1 MLQRLTQAVLF
12 VAASAFTLSTN
23 ASAADTLAKIKST
36 GEIRL
41 GVRDASV
48 PFSFLDQNQSYVG
61 FSVDLCHKVVDKVK
75 QTLSI
80 PALKVTNVPV
90 TSANRIA
97 LVNNGNV
104 DIECASTA
112 NSLDRQK
119 QVGFSVATF
128 VSHTRW
134 LVKASAG
141 VRSAAD
147 LKGKTVVYTQGSNAL
162 GFAKEISEKNNLDL
176 KFIPAHDHGES
187 MLVLENGRAAA
198 FIEDDILLAAKKADA
213 KDPGAFTFLPES
225 YNSLYY
231 GLMISKDDPAF
242 KKVVDD
248 TLKALMSSGEFDQI
262 YKKWFEGS
270 IPPRGIKLNFPMSQ
284 DLKERVK
291 APSDKVPA

>member
-1 MLQRLTQAVLF
+1 MFSVHA
-12 VAASAFTLSTN
+12 N
-23 ASAADTLAKIKST
+23 AADTLAKIKST

-48 PFSFLDQNQSYVG
+48 PFSYLDQNQNYVG
-61 FSVDLCHKVVDKVK
+61 FSVDLCHAVVDKLK
-75 QTLSI
+75 QTM
-80 PALKVTNVPV
+80 PTLKVTNVPV

-119 QVGFSVATF
+119 QVGFSVGTF

-134 LVKASAG
+134 LVKADSG
-141 VRSAAD
+141 IKSAAD

-187 MLVLENGRAAA
+187 MLVLESGRAAA
-198 FIEDDILLAAKKADA
+198 FIEDDILLAAKKADS
-213 KDPGAFTFLPES
+213 KDPATFTFLPES
-225 YNSLYY
+225 YNSLVY
-231 GLMISKDDPAF
+231 GLMFAKDDPGF
-242 KKVVDD
+242 KKTVDD
-248 TLKALMSSGEFDQI
+248 TLKSLMASGEFNKI
-262 YKKWFEGS
+262 YAKWFEGQ
-270 IPPRGIKLNFPMSQ
+270 IPPRGIKLNFPMSD

-291 APSDKVPA
+291 APSDKLPS

>member
-1 MLQRLTQAVLF
+1 MLYRLFAKAVILTT
-12 VAASAFTLSTN
+12 AGILASAQ
-23 ASAADTLAKIKST
+23 AQAADTLAKIKST

-48 PFSFLDQNQSYVG
+48 PFSFLDQNQNYVG
-61 FSVDLCHKVVDKVK
+61 FSVDLCHKIVDKLK
-75 QTLSI
+75 QSI
-80 PALKVTNVPV
+80 PNLKVTNVPV

-104 DIECASTA
+104 DLECASTA

-134 LVKASAG
+134 LVKANSG
-141 VRSAAD
+141 VKTAAD

-162 GFAKEISEKNNLDL
+162 AFAKEISEKNNLDL
-176 KFIPAHDHGES
+176 KFIPAHDHSES

-213 KDPGAFTFLPES
+213 KDPNAFTFLPDS
-225 YNSLYY
+225 YNTLYY
-231 GLMISKDDPAF
+231 GLMMAKDDTAF

-248 TLKALMSSGEFDQI
+248 TLKSLMASGEFDQI
-262 YKKWFEGS
+262 YRKWFEDP
-270 IPPRGIKLNFPMSQ
+270 IPPRSIKLNFPMSA

-291 APSDKVPA
+291 TPSDKVPA

>member
-1 MLQRLTQAVLF
+1 MFSVQA
-12 VAASAFTLSTN
+12 N
-23 ASAADTLAKIKST
+23 AADTLAKIKST

-48 PFSFLDQNQSYVG
+48 PFSYLDQNQNYVG
-61 FSVDLCHKVVDKVK
+61 FSVDLCHAVVDKLK
-75 QTLSI
+75 QTM
-80 PALKVTNVPV
+80 PALKLTNVPV

-119 QVGFSVATF
+119 QVGFSVGTF

-134 LVKASAG
+134 LVQADSGIK
-141 VRSAAD
+141 SAAD

-187 MLVLENGRAAA
+187 MLVLESGRAAA

-213 KDPGAFTFLPES
+213 KNPAAFTFLPES
-225 YNSLYY
+225 YNSLVY
-231 GLMISKDDPAF
+231 GLMFAKDDPTF
-242 KKVVDD
+242 KKTVDD
-248 TLKALMSSGEFDQI
+248 TLKSLMASGEFNKI
-262 YKKWFEGS
+262 YAKWFEDP
-270 IPPRGIKLNFPMSQ
+270 IPPRGIKLNFPMSD
-284 DLKERVK
+284 DLKVRVK
-291 APSDKVPA
+291 APSDKLPS

>member
-1 MLQRLTQAVLF
+1 MLYRFLSRAALFMSVGFLFSHQAQ
-12 VAASAFTLSTN
+12 
-23 ASAADTLAKIKST
+23 AADTLAKIKST

-48 PFSFLDQNQSYVG
+48 PFSYLDQNQKYVG
-61 FSVDLCHKVVDKVK
+61 YSVDLCMKVVDKLK
-75 QTLSI
+75 QSM
-80 PALKVTNVPV
+80 PNLKVTDVPV

-112 NSLDRQK
+112 NSLERQK

-128 VSHTRW
+128 ISHTKW
-134 LVKASAG
+134 LVKANSG
-141 VRSAAD
+141 IKTAAD

-162 GFAKEISEKNNLDL
+162 QFAKEISEKNGLDL

-187 MLVLENGRAAA
+187 MLTLENGRAAA

-213 KDPGAFTFLPES
+213 SNPAGYAFLPES
-225 YNSLYY
+225 YNSLAY
-231 GLMISKDDPAF
+231 GLMIAKDDPAF

-248 TLKALMSSGEFDQI
+248 TLKSSMASGEFDQI
-262 YKKWFEGS
+262 YKKWFIDA
-270 IPPRGIKLNFPMSQ
+270 IPPRGIKLDFPMSD

-291 APSDKVPA
+291 NPSDKVPS

>member
-1 MLQRLTQAVLF
+1 MLFRLFVPAVLL
-12 VAASAFTLSTN
+12 VAGTTMFPAHVN
-23 ASAADTLAKIKST
+23 AADTLAKIRST

-48 PFSFLDQNQSYVG
+48 PFSYLDQNQNYVG
-61 FSVDLCHKVVDKVK
+61 FSIDLCHAVVDKLK
-75 QTLSI
+75 QTM

-119 QVGFSVATF
+119 QVGFSVGTF

-134 LVKASAG
+134 LVKANSG
-141 VRSAAD
+141 IKSAAD

-213 KDPGAFTFLPES
+213 KDPAAFTFLPES
-225 YNSLYY
+225 YNSLVY
-231 GLMISKDDPAF
+231 GLMFAKDDPGF
-242 KKVVDD
+242 KKTVDD
-248 TLKALMSSGEFDQI
+248 TLKSLMASGEFNKI
-262 YKKWFEGS
+262 YAKWFEDP
-270 IPPRGIKLNFPMSQ
+270 IPPRGIKLNFPMSD

-291 APSDKVPA
+291 APSDKLPS

>member
-1 MLQRLTQAVLF
+1 MGYRFFSRAVLI
-12 VAASAFTLSTN
+12 ASVGILLSHQVQ
-23 ASAADTLAKIKST
+23 AADTLAKIKST

-41 GVRDASV
+41 GVRDSSV
-48 PFSFLDQNQSYVG
+48 PFSYIDQEQKYVG
-61 FSVDLCHKVVDKVK
+61 YSVDLCHKVVEKLK
-75 QTLSI
+75 QTI
-80 PALKVTNVPV
+80 PNLKVTNVPV

-128 VSHTRW
+128 VSHTKW
-134 LVKASAG
+134 LVKANSGIKA
-141 VRSAAD
+141 AAD

-162 GFAKEISEKNNLDL
+162 QFAKEISEKNGLDL
-176 KFIPAHDHGES
+176 KFIPGHDHGES
-187 MLVLENGRAAA
+187 MLILENGRAAA

-213 KDPGAFTFLPES
+213 PNPSAFAFLPES
-225 YNSLYY
+225 YNSLAY
-231 GLMISKDDPAF
+231 GLMIAKDDPAF

-248 TLKALMSSGEFDQI
+248 TLKSLMASGEFNQI
-262 YKKWFEGS
+262 YQKWFEGA
-270 IPPRGIKLNFPMSQ
+270 IPPRGIKLSFPMSD

-291 APSDKVPA
+291 NPSDKVPA

>member
-1 MLQRLTQAVLF
+1 MSYRLFATAVVLATVGIVSPAQAH
-12 VAASAFTLSTN
+12 
-23 ASAADTLAKIKST
+23 AADTLAKIKST

-48 PFSFLDQNQSYVG
+48 PFSFLDQNQHYVG
-61 FSVDLCHKVVDKVK
+61 FSIDLCHKVVDTLK
-75 QTLSI
+75 QTI
-80 PALKVTNVPV
+80 PNLKVTNVPV

-112 NSLDRQK
+112 NSLERQK

-134 LVKASAG
+134 LVKANSG
-141 VRSAAD
+141 IKTAAD
-147 LKGKTVVYTQGSNAL
+147 LKGKTVVFTQGSNAL
-162 GFAKEISEKNNLDL
+162 EFAKEISEKDHLDL

-213 KDPGAFTFLPES
+213 KDPSAFTFLPES
-225 YNSLYY
+225 YNTLYY
-231 GLMISKDDPAF
+231 GLMIPKDDPAF

-248 TLKALMSSGEFDQI
+248 TLKSLMASGEFDRI
-262 YKKWFEGS
+262 YTKWFEDQ
-270 IPPRGIKLNFPMSQ
+270 IPPRSIKLNFPMSA

-291 APSDKVPA
+291 SPSDKVPA

>member
-1 MLQRLTQAVLF
+1 MLCRLF
-12 VAASAFTLSTN
+12 VPAILLVVASAKLSN
-23 ASAADTLAKIKST
+23 HAYAADTLAKIKST

-48 PFSFLDQNQSYVG
+48 PFSYLDQSQNYVG
-61 FSVDLCHKVVDKVK
+61 FSVDLCHKIVDKLK
-75 QTLSI
+75 QTM
-80 PALKVTNVPV
+80 PTLKVTNVAV

-119 QVGFSVATF
+119 QVGFSDATF

-134 LVKASAG
+134 MVKTDSG
-141 VRSAAD
+141 IKTAAD

-187 MLVLENGRAAA
+187 MLTLENGRAAA

-213 KDPGAFTFLPES
+213 KTPAAFTFLPES

-231 GLMISKDDPAF
+231 GLMFAKDDPAF

-248 TLKALMSSGEFDQI
+248 TLISLMASGEFAQI
-262 YKKWFEGS
+262 YKKWFEDP
-270 IPPRGIKLNFPMSQ
+270 IPPRGIKLDFPMSN

>member
-1 MLQRLTQAVLF
+1 MSYRRFATAVILATAGIIGSAQAH
-12 VAASAFTLSTN
+12 
-23 ASAADTLAKIKST
+23 AADTLAKIKST

-48 PFSFLDQNQSYVG
+48 PFSFLDQNQNYVG
-61 FSVDLCHKVVDKVK
+61 FSVDLCHKVVDKLK
-75 QTLSI
+75 ESI
-80 PALKVTNVPV
+80 PTLKVTNVPV

-112 NSLDRQK
+112 NSLERQK

-134 LVKASAG
+134 LVKANSG
-141 VRSAAD
+141 IKTAAD

-162 GFAKEISEKNNLDL
+162 AFAKEISEKNNLDL

-187 MLVLENGRAAA
+187 MLDLENGRAAA

-225 YNSLYY
+225 YNTLYY
-231 GLMISKDDPAF
+231 GLMIPKDGPAF

-248 TLKALMSSGEFDQI
+248 ALTSLMASGEFDKI
-262 YKKWFEGS
+262 YKKWFEDA
-270 IPPRGIKLNFPMSQ
+270 IPPRSIKLNFPMSA

-291 APSDKVPA
+291 SPSDKVPA

>member
-1 MLQRLTQAVLF
+1 MSYRLFATALILATAGIF
-12 VAASAFTLSTN
+12 GSARAHAT
-23 ASAADTLAKIKST
+23 DTLAKLKST

-48 PFSFLDQNQSYVG
+48 PFSFLDQNQNYVG
-61 FSVDLCHKVVDKVK
+61 FSVDLCRKVVDKLK
-75 QTLSI
+75 QSI
-80 PALKVTNVPV
+80 PNLKVTNVPV

-112 NSLDRQK
+112 NSLERQK

-134 LVKASAG
+134 LAKANSG
-141 VRSAAD
+141 IKTAAD

-162 GFAKEISEKNNLDL
+162 AFAKEISEKNNLDL

-213 KDPGAFTFLPES
+213 KDPSAFTFLPES
-225 YNSLYY
+225 YNTLYY
-231 GLMISKDDPAF
+231 GLMIPKDDPAF

-248 TLKALMSSGEFDQI
+248 TLTSLMTSGEFDQI
-262 YKKWFEGS
+262 YKKWFEDP
-270 IPPRGIKLNFPMSQ
+270 IPPRSIKLNFPMST
-284 DLKERVK
+284 DLKQRVK
-291 APSDKVPA
+291 SPSDKVPA

>member
-1 MLQRLTQAVLF
+1 MLQRICQVAL
-12 VAASAFTLSTN
+12 VAASAFVLVSN
-23 ASAADTLAKIKST
+23 VHAADTLGKIKSA

-48 PFSFLDQNQSYVG
+48 PFSFLDQNQNYVG
-61 FSVDLCHKVVDKVK
+61 FSIDLCHKIADKVK
-75 QTLSI
+75 QTLGV
-80 PALKVTNVPV
+80 PALKVTNIPV

-134 LVKASAG
+134 LVKAKSG
-141 VRSAAD
+141 IKTAAD

-162 GFAKEISEKNNLDL
+162 EFAKEISEKNNLNL
-176 KFIPAHDHGES
+176 RFIPAHDHGES

-213 KDPGAFTFLPES
+213 KDPSAFTFLPES

-231 GLMISKDDPAF
+231 GLMIAKDDPAF
-242 KKVVDD
+242 KKLVDD
-248 TLKALMSSGEFDQI
+248 TLKGLMASGEFDRI
-262 YKKWFEGS
+262 YKKWFEDA
-270 IPPRGIKLNFPMSQ
+270 IPPRGIKLNFPMSP
-284 DLKERVK
+284 DLIERVK
-291 APSDKVPA
+291 SPSDKVPA

>member
-1 MLQRLTQAVLF
+1 MSYRRFATAVILATAGIIGAAQAH
-12 VAASAFTLSTN
+12 
-23 ASAADTLAKIKST
+23 AADTLAKIKST

-48 PFSFLDQNQSYVG
+48 PFSFLDQNQNYVG
-61 FSVDLCHKVVDKVK
+61 FSVDLCHKVVDKLK
-75 QTLSI
+75 ESI
-80 PALKVTNVPV
+80 PTLKVTNVPV

-112 NSLDRQK
+112 NSLERQK

-134 LVKASAG
+134 LVKANSG
-141 VRSAAD
+141 IKTAAD

-162 GFAKEISEKNNLDL
+162 AFAKEISEKNNLDL

-225 YNSLYY
+225 YNTLYY
-231 GLMISKDDPAF
+231 GLMIPKDDPAF

-248 TLKALMSSGEFDQI
+248 ALTSLMASGEFDKI
-262 YKKWFEGS
+262 YKKWFEDA
-270 IPPRGIKLNFPMSQ
+270 IPPRSIKLNFPMSA

-291 APSDKVPA
+291 SPSDKVPA

>member
-1 MLQRLTQAVLF
+1 MSYRLF
-12 VAASAFTLSTN
+12 AASVVFATVGMVGSIQ
-23 ASAADTLAKIKST
+23 AHAVDTLTKIKST
-36 GEIRL
+36 GEVRL

-48 PFSFLDQNQSYVG
+48 PFSFIDQNQNYVG
-61 FSVDLCHKVVDKVK
+61 FSIDLCHKVVDKLK
-75 QTLSI
+75 QSI
-80 PALKVTNVPV
+80 PNLKVTNVPV

-97 LVNNGNV
+97 LVSNGNV

-112 NSLDRQK
+112 NSLERQK

-134 LVKASAG
+134 LVRANSG
-141 VRSAAD
+141 VKTAAD

-162 GFAKEISEKNNLDL
+162 AFAKEISEKNNLDL

-213 KDPGAFTFLPES
+213 KDPAALTFLPES
-225 YNSLYY
+225 YNTLYY
-231 GLMISKDDPAF
+231 GLMIPKDDPAF

-248 TLKALMSSGEFDQI
+248 TLTSLMASGEFDKI
-262 YKKWFEGS
+262 YKKWFEDA
-270 IPPRGIKLNFPMSQ
+270 IPPRSIKLNFPMSA
-284 DLKERVK
+284 DLKQRVK
-291 APSDKVPA
+291 SPSDKVPA

>member
-1 MLQRLTQAVLF
+1 MLFRLFVPAVLL
-12 VAASAFTLSTN
+12 VAGTTMFSAHAN
-23 ASAADTLAKIKST
+23 AADTLAKIKST

-48 PFSFLDQNQSYVG
+48 PFSYLDQNQNYVG
-61 FSVDLCHKVVDKVK
+61 FSVDLCHAVVDKLR
-75 QTLSI
+75 QTM

-119 QVGFSVATF
+119 QVGFSVGTF

-134 LVKASAG
+134 LVKANSG
-141 VRSAAD
+141 IKSAAD

-187 MLVLENGRAAA
+187 MLVLESGRAAA

-213 KDPGAFTFLPES
+213 KDPAAFTFLPES
-225 YNSLYY
+225 YNSLVY
-231 GLMISKDDPAF
+231 GLMFAKDDPGF
-242 KKVVDD
+242 KRTVDD
-248 TLKALMSSGEFDQI
+248 TLKSLMASGEFNKI
-262 YKKWFEGS
+262 YAKWFEDQ
-270 IPPRGIKLNFPMSQ
+270 IPPRGIKLNFPMSD

-291 APSDKVPA
+291 APSDKLPS

>member
-1 MLQRLTQAVLF
+1 MLQRFTQAALLVTACAF
-12 VAASAFTLSTN
+12 ASFTN
-23 ASAADTLAKIKST
+23 ANAADTLAKIKNA

-48 PFSFLDQNQSYVG
+48 PFSFLDQNQHYVG
-61 FSVDLCHKVVDKVK
+61 FSIDLCQKVVDKVK
-75 QTLSI
+75 QTLGMPS
-80 PALKVTNVPV
+80 LTVTNVPV

-112 NSLDRQK
+112 NSLERQK

-134 LVKASAG
+134 LVKANAG
-141 VRSAAD
+141 LKSAAD

-162 GFAKEISEKNNLDL
+162 GFAKEISEKSNLNL
-176 KFIPAHDHGES
+176 QYIPAHDHSES
-187 MLVLENGRAAA
+187 MLVLESGRAAA

-213 KDPGAFTFLPES
+213 KDPNAYTFLPES

-231 GLMISKDDPAF
+231 GLMIAKDDPAF

-248 TLKALMSSGEFDQI
+248 TLKSLMASGEFEQI
-262 YKKWFEGS
+262 YKKWFEGA
-270 IPPRGIKLNFPMSQ
+270 IPPRGIKLNFPMSP

>member
-1 MLQRLTQAVLF
+1 MLFRSIVPSVLL
-12 VAASAFTLSTN
+12 VSLSAFFSSH
-23 ASAADTLAKIKST
+23 AQAATDTLAKIKSS

-41 GVRDASV
+41 GVRDSSV
-48 PFSFLDQNQSYVG
+48 PFSYLDQNQNYVG
-61 FSVDLCHKVVDKVK
+61 FSVDLCNKVVD
-75 QTLSI
+75 TLKKNI
-80 PALKVTNVPV
+80 PNLKVTNVPV

-128 VSHTRW
+128 VSHTKW
-134 LVKASAG
+134 LVKADSG
-141 VRSAAD
+141 IKTAAD

-162 GFAKEISEKNNLDL
+162 AFAKEISEKNGLDL
-176 KFIPAHDHGES
+176 KYIPAHDHGES
-187 MLVLENGRAAA
+187 MLTLENGRAAA

-213 KDPGAFTFLPES
+213 TNPSAFVFLPES

-231 GLMISKDDPAF
+231 GLMIPKDDPAF

-248 TLKALMSSGEFDQI
+248 SLKSAMASGEFNQI
-262 YKKWFEGS
+262 YNKWFVNP
-270 IPPRGIKLNFPMSQ
+270 IPPRNIKLNFPMSD

-291 APSDKVPA
+291 TPSDKVPA

>member
-1 MLQRLTQAVLF
+1 MLLRSFVPTVLL
-12 VAASAFTLSTN
+12 VSASLAISSHAL
-23 ASAADTLAKIKST
+23 AADTLAKIKST

-48 PFSFLDQNQSYVG
+48 PFSYLDQTQNYVG
-61 FSVDLCHKVVDKVK
+61 FSIDLCHKVVDKLK
-75 QTLSI
+75 ETL

-112 NSLDRQK
+112 NTPDREQ

-134 LVKASAG
+134 LVKANSG
-141 VRSAAD
+141 IKTDAD

-162 GFAKEISEKNNLDL
+162 GFAKEISDKNNLDL

-187 MLVLENGRAAA
+187 MLVLESGRAAA
-198 FIEDDILLAAKKADA
+198 FIEDDVLLAAKKADA
-213 KDPGAFTFLPES
+213 KDPSAYVFLPES
-225 YNSLYY
+225 YNTLYY
-231 GLMISKDDPAF
+231 GLMIAKDDPAF

-248 TLKALMSSGEFDQI
+248 TLKGLMVSGEFTKI
-262 YKKWFEGS
+262 YDKWFVGP
-270 IPPRGIKLNFPMSQ
+270 IPPRGINMGFPMSN

-291 APSDKVPA
+291 SPSDKVPA